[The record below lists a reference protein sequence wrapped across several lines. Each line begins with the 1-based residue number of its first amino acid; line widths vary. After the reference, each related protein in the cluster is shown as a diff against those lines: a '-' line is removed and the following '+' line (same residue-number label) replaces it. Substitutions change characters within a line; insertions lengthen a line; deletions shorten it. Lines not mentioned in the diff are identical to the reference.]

1 MNDRIYELIIKVLD
15 SDLSRQTKEE
25 IVRFNMLPRN
35 TPVKPPIEI
44 SDTGDVGTVPRPTFH
59 DEARKLDPQ
68 MAASEDAVRETLKG
82 QIK

>member
-1 MNDRIYELIIKVLD
+1 MNDRIYELIIKILD

-44 SDTGDVGTVPRPTFH
+44 PDAGDVGIVSRPTPH
-59 DEARKLDPQ
+59 DEARKLNPA
-68 MAASEDAVRETLKG
+68 MAQSEDAMRDILKG
-82 QIK
+82 QIT